1 MLHLLERDRAFPVGD
16 RTLYVHRMS
25 GQIITIK
32 YHQEDTTNDV

>member
-1 MLHLLERDRAFPVGD
+1 MLRILERDRIPVVGD

-25 GQIITIK
+25 GQIITVK